1 MTRTPPDQLAA
12 LAACLVGV
20 HPAAPELVLATA
32 DQLARRGSEMSLT
45 RHDVAALLR
54 RLLAVETDLATTR
67 AVVARVV
74 QDVNEGDDWSMSDL
88 MYELEHA
95 GVTIA
100 PELEHIEAV
109 RTAAYRAQA
118 LG

>member
-12 LAACLVGV
+12 LAAKLGTV
-20 HPAAPELVLATA
+20 HPAAPELVLTTA
-32 DQLARRGSEMSLT
+32 DQLGTADEVRLPSRTVG
-45 RHDVAALLR
+45 ALLR

-67 AVVARVV
+67 QTVARVV
-74 QDVNEGDDWSMSDL
+74 YDANEGDDWSMSDL

-95 GVTIA
+95 GVPIA
-100 PELEHIEAV
+100 PELDHIDAV
-109 RTAAYRAQA
+109 RTAEYRAQA